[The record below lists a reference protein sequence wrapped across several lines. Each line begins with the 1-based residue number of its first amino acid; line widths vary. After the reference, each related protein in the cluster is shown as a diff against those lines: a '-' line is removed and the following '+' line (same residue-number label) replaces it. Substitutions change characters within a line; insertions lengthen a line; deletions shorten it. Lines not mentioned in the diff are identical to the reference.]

1 MSYETLMNDIKKL
14 SPDEY
19 NFVVRIV
26 ENLPKTKTLV
36 INTDIV
42 NKTNLSENRRRF
54 LETAGKIDIDEDHRL
69 IK

>member
-26 ENLPKTKTLV
+26 ENLLKKTSPL
-36 INTDIV
+36 INNDIIDR
-42 NKTNLSENRRRF
+42 TNLSESRRRF
-54 LETAGKIDIDEDHRL
+54 LKTAGKIDIDEKAIR
-69 IK
+69 K